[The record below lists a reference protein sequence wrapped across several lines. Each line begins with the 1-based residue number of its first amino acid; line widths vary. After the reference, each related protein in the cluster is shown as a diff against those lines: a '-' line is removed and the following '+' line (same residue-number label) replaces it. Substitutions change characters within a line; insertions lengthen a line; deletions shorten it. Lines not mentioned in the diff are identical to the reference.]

1 MLFMKLAVISLN
13 IEQKNLSQY
22 YNSQAE
28 GMAKALAA
36 IGHKVSVYHLIPD
49 LDKKVETVQKNQI
62 QVVYLKCKHLG
73 KHAFVALD
81 LLDKDVACYIT
92 ASDNYLFLGR
102 FYRWCKKNRILCLP
116 YIGVVHSNNPC
127 AWKKRIV
134 DFFCNNVKYYKK
146 IPTVVKTPAL
156 AKDLKILGA
165 KYIDIVPVGLDKT
178 LLKED
183 YLQYNAKKI
192 LEKYGFMESDRLIL
206 FVGRMTAEK
215 QPLKMIDIFNEVY
228 QQDKRF
234 RLVMVGQGELADTVK
249 TRITK
254 DNLTQYV
261 TIYDK
266 MSNDKMWE
274 LYRISEFYINLN
286 THEIFGMAILEAMF
300 YECTVIALNA
310 PGPAYIIEDS
320 VSGYLCENEA
330 EIVRK
335 VMSHNNRQMGS
346 AASKHVLDYF
356 TWDKSAQSLLKI
368 VMRLTNKR

>member
-13 IEQKNLSQY
+13 TEQKNLSQY

-36 IGHKVSVYHLIPD
+36 IGHSVSVYHLIPD

-81 LLDKDVACYIT
+81 LLDKDIACYIT

-127 AWKKRIV
+127 VWKRRVV
-134 DFFCNNVKYYKK
+134 DFFCNNVKYYKR

-156 AKDLKILGA
+156 AKDLKVLGA

-249 TRITK
+249 KRIDK
-254 DNLTQYV
+254 NDLTQYV

-266 MSNDKMWE
+266 MSNDQMWE

-320 VSGYLCENEA
+320 VSGYLCENEE

-335 VMSHNNRQMGS
+335 VMCHNNRQIGS

-368 VMRLTNKR
+368 VMRLTDKR